1 MAMYTSDG
9 KPFEPLTRGSAFETY
24 QKSLGYGAFPMVMG
38 RHTHGKSLG
47 WYGDSLGAYAGG
59 NGRAGEGFLTQI
71 NKYLGMEMDNRGY
84 AGSNWTNTHAGDA
97 PIRIQQLLD
106 DGVEYDVVLLAWGTN
121 ADKKVKLDEQGNPVK
136 DENGNPVMIDNFGT
150 AQDAPAKDGSM
161 CAVMKWAVQSIRAAY
176 PHTGVGIVIPPPGS
190 GGMGCSEEKANL
202 MIECCRSE
210 DMHVPYLDMWH
221 EGYIVGSTSIS
232 DGSNGLGYQDVHLSA
247 AGRDRYASAL
257 MPFVERLCPVI

>member
-9 KPFEPLTRGSAFETY
+9 MPFEPLTRGSAFETY
-24 QKSLGYGAFPMVMG
+24 LTSLGYGAFPVVMR
-38 RHTHGKSLG
+38 RHTHGKSLV

-121 ADKKVKLDEQGNPVK
+121 AD
-136 DENGNPVMIDNFGT
+136 ENLGT
-150 AQDAPAKDGSM
+150 AQHAPAKDGSM
-161 CAVMKWAVQSIRAAY
+161 CAVMKWAVQSIRAAH

-202 MIECCRSE
+202 MIECCRSA

-232 DGSNGLGYQDVHLSA
+232 DGSNGLNYQDVHLSA

>member
-1 MAMYTSDG
+1 MSMYTSDG
-9 KPFEPLTRGSAFETY
+9 KPFEPLSRGSAFESY
-24 QKSLGYGAFPMVMG
+24 LASLGHGAFPVVVR
-38 RHTHGKSLG
+38 RHTNGKSLV

-59 NGRAGEGFLTQI
+59 DGRTGEGFLSQI
-71 NKYLGMEMDNRGY
+71 NRYLGMEMDNRGY
-84 AGSNWTNTHAGDA
+84 AGSNWTSAGAGDC
-97 PIRIQQLLD
+97 PTRIQQLLD
-106 DGVEYDVVLLAWGTN
+106 EGGEYDVVLLAWGTN
-121 ADKKVKLDEQGNPVK
+121 GDRKIKLDDQGNPVK
-136 DENGNPVMIDNFGT
+136 DANGNPIMVDNFGT

-161 CAVMKWAVQSIRAAY
+161 CAVMKWAVQSIRSAY

-190 GGMGCSEEKANL
+190 GGGCSEEKANL
-202 MIECCRSE
+202 MIECCRSA

-221 EGYIVGSTSIS
+221 EGYIVASSSIN

>member
-1 MAMYTSDG
+1 
-9 KPFEPLTRGSAFETY
+9 
-24 QKSLGYGAFPMVMG
+24 
-38 RHTHGKSLG
+38 
-47 WYGDSLGAYAGG
+47 
-59 NGRAGEGFLTQI
+59 
-71 NKYLGMEMDNRGY
+71 
-84 AGSNWTNTHAGDA
+84 
-97 PIRIQQLLD
+97 
-106 DGVEYDVVLLAWGTN
+106 
-121 ADKKVKLDEQGNPVK
+121 
-136 DENGNPVMIDNFGT
+136 
-150 AQDAPAKDGSM
+150 M
-161 CAVMKWAVQSIRAAY
+161 CAVMKWAVQSIRAAH

>member
-1 MAMYTSDG
+1 MYTSDG
-9 KPFEPLTRGSAFETY
+9 KPFKPLTEGSAFEAY
-24 QKSLGYGAFPMVMG
+24 LASRGYGAFPVVMR
-38 RHTHGKSLG
+38 RHTHGKSLV

-84 AGSNWTNTHAGDA
+84 AGSNWTGTHAGDA

-121 ADKKVKLDEQGNPVK
+121 AD
-136 DENGNPVMIDNFGT
+136 ENLGT
-150 AQDAPAKDGSM
+150 PQDAPAKDGSM
-161 CAVMKWAVQSIRAAY
+161 CAVMKWAVQSIRTVY

-232 DGSNGLGYQDVHLSA
+232 DGSNGLNYQDVHLSA

>member
-24 QKSLGYGAFPMVMG
+24 LTSLGYGAFPVVMR
-38 RHTHGKSLG
+38 RHTHGKSLV

-84 AGSNWTNTHAGDA
+84 AGSNWTGTHAGDA

-106 DGVEYDVVLLAWGTN
+106 DGVEYDVVILAWGTN
-121 ADKKVKLDEQGNPVK
+121 AD
-136 DENGNPVMIDNFGT
+136 ENLGT
-150 AQDAPAKDGSM
+150 AQDAPAKYGSM
-161 CAVMKWAVQSIRAAY
+161 CAVMKWAVQSIRAAH

-202 MIECCRSE
+202 MIECCRSA

>member
-24 QKSLGYGAFPMVMG
+24 LTSLGYGAFPVVMR
-38 RHTHGKSLG
+38 RHTHGKSLV

-84 AGSNWTNTHAGDA
+84 AGSNWTGTHAGDA

-106 DGVEYDVVLLAWGTN
+106 DGVEYDVVILAWGTN
-121 ADKKVKLDEQGNPVK
+121 AD
-136 DENGNPVMIDNFGT
+136 ENLGT
-150 AQDAPAKDGSM
+150 AQDAPAKYGSM
-161 CAVMKWAVQSIRAAY
+161 CAVMKWAVQSIRAAH

-210 DMHVPYLDMWH
+210 DMHVPCLDMWH

>member
-24 QKSLGYGAFPMVMG
+24 LTSLGYGAFPVVMR
-38 RHTHGKSLG
+38 RHTHGKSLV

-121 ADKKVKLDEQGNPVK
+121 AD
-136 DENGNPVMIDNFGT
+136 ENLGT
-150 AQDAPAKDGSM
+150 AQDAPAKYGSM
-161 CAVMKWAVQSIRAAY
+161 CAVMKWAVQSIRAAH

-202 MIECCRSE
+202 MIECCRSA

>member
-24 QKSLGYGAFPMVMG
+24 LTSLGYGAFPVVMR
-38 RHTHGKSLG
+38 RHTHGKSLV

-84 AGSNWTNTHAGDA
+84 AGSNWTGTHAGDA

-106 DGVEYDVVLLAWGTN
+106 DGVEYDVVILAWGTN
-121 ADKKVKLDEQGNPVK
+121 AD
-136 DENGNPVMIDNFGT
+136 ENLGT
-150 AQDAPAKDGSM
+150 AQDAPAKYGSM
-161 CAVMKWAVQSIRAAY
+161 CAVMKWAVQSIRTAY

>member
-24 QKSLGYGAFPMVMG
+24 LTSLGYGAFPVVMR
-38 RHTHGKSLG
+38 RHTHGKSLV

-121 ADKKVKLDEQGNPVK
+121 AD
-136 DENGNPVMIDNFGT
+136 ENLGT